1 MEISRRKEPQPQAG
15 WRPVTIL
22 IILPLLLAVPQMRA
36 AKQQVLAAPLKG
48 PYYVVRHGVFSFGTA
63 PSGSTAAI
71 TTVPHWS
78 SSFSFGGISYAF
90 NMVGTSPFTTNIT
103 TTIPTVIQP
112 ITFTFAGGVSISPPT
127 TALVNSPIFKSTT
140 FPTGTGQFLDV
151 FQRANFAKPVATNTA
166 YHLHLGTPTV
176 KSLMSVAVPRSA
188 GVSAVTTTGRTVGLL
203 DIAFL
208 EGFLNNLIAAG
219 QYSPGSLVIFLVGN
233 VFEYEINTN
242 NCCIGGFHSATSEAL
257 NQVVSFMF
265 TAYNQSGIFSGGVQ
279 DIAITSHE
287 VAEWAND
294 PLGTNI
300 VPAWGQPAQN
310 TSICASDVL
319 EVGDA
324 IEAFSTPTFTVTLNG
339 VTYHPQDEAFFSWFA
354 HQSPS
359 IGAGGRYSYVSPSKL
374 TSPPPSCT

>member
-15 WRPVTIL
+15 WRRATVL

-78 SSFSFGGISYAF
+78 SSFSYGGISYAF

-103 TTIPTVIQP
+103 TTITTVIQP
-112 ITFTFAGGVSISPPT
+112 ITFTFTGGVSISLPT

-166 YHLHLGTPTV
+166 YHLQLGTPTV

-219 QYSPGSLVIFLVGN
+219 
-233 VFEYEINTN
+233 
-242 NCCIGGFHSATSEAL
+242 
-257 NQVVSFMF
+257 
-265 TAYNQSGIFSGGVQ
+265 
-279 DIAITSHE
+279 
-287 VAEWAND
+287 
-294 PLGTNI
+294 
-300 VPAWGQPAQN
+300 
-310 TSICASDVL
+310 
-319 EVGDA
+319 
-324 IEAFSTPTFTVTLNG
+324 
-339 VTYHPQDEAFFSWFA
+339 
-354 HQSPS
+354 
-359 IGAGGRYSYVSPSKL
+359 
-374 TSPPPSCT
+374 